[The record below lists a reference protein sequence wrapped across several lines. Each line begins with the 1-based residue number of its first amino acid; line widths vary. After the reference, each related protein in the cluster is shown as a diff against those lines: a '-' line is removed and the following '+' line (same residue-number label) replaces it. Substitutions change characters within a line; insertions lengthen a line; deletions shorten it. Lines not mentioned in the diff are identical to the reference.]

1 MVSEDFPAQLAGL
14 QPGSL
19 VAGYRLEAQVGA
31 GGMAVV
37 FRARDERLGRQVA
50 LKILAPA
57 LAADPAFRRR
67 FIAESRAAAVVD
79 DPHIIPIYEAG
90 ESGGALFIAMR
101 FVGGGDLRHV
111 LDREGAL
118 PPGRTAWFISP
129 MASALDAAHSAGLVH
144 RDVKPGNIL
153 VDARPG
159 RPDHV
164 YLSDFGIVKGA
175 VSGTLTGVGSYIGT
189 PDYMAPEQISG
200 RAVDGRTDQYALA
213 CVTFQL
219 LTGEVPFQRDQ
230 LPAVIYA
237 HLSVPPPSLVE
248 RRPDLPAAVDQVIA
262 KAMAKTAEKRYESCG
277 DFADALREALGLV
290 PYISR
295 GSAAA
300 PANPQPEI
308 TVPPEPQPGPDE
320 DAQPQ
325 DAQPQDAQPEEERR
339 TETAGVPGVKTAP
352 KNTSAPSET
361 AGGQAP
367 GPADSQPGPATIGKP
382 GRKPSVPLAWAAGSA
397 VLGALLLVGALIP
410 FVRGSSQQALWQT
423 VLAVAVLG
431 VLIASFE
438 RPFKQLGTLVQG
450 WNFAWF
456 IFLALFVLKLHGTDI
471 AVALDLFTALLA
483 VGAVGNVICAA
494 VAPVLAGAV
503 GNRKSKVVLS
513 VTTGLIVVGLA
524 VLALG
529 NADGSHGLSQGG
541 GAILLVAAF
550 ASLLESVMILA
561 RKSQSGLAGPP

>member
-1 MVSEDFPAQLAGL
+1 MVSEDFAAQLTGL
-14 QPGSL
+14 RPGSL

-90 ESGGALFIAMR
+90 ESSGSLFIAMR

-129 MASALDAAHSAGLVH
+129 IASALDAAHSAGLVH

-262 KAMAKTAEKRYESCG
+262 KAMAKAAEKRYESCG
-277 DFADALREALGLV
+277 DFADALRAALGLV

-295 GSAAA
+295 GSAAQ
-300 PANPQPEI
+300 PQDEQ
-308 TVPPEPQPGPDE
+308 PQDE
-320 DAQPQ
+320 QPQ
-325 DAQPQDAQPEEERR
+325 DAQPQDAEPEEERR
-339 TETAGVPGVKTAP
+339 TETAGVPAVRTAP
-352 KNTSAPSET
+352 KNASAPSGT
-361 AGGQAP
+361 ADGQAP
-367 GPADSQPGPATIGKP
+367 APTDSRPRPATIGKP

-397 VLGALLLVGALIP
+397 VLGVLLLVGALIP
-410 FVRGSSQQALWQT
+410 FVSGPSQQALWQT
-423 VLAVAVLG
+423 ELAVAVLG

-503 GNRKSKVVLS
+503 GHRSSKVVLS
-513 VTTGLIVVGLA
+513 GLIVVGLA
-524 VLALG
+524 VLAVG

-541 GAILLVAAF
+541 GAILFVAAF
-550 ASLLESVMILA
+550 ASLLESVMVLA
-561 RKSQSGLAGPP
+561 RKSQPALPGSP